1 MDPSGVQLDEEQHVQ
16 PLQPHGVDSEE
27 VAGEDPGGLLA
38 QERLPG
44 RRGPARGR
52 VQSLTAGGAAGRGC
66 RDPHPGAPQFSLD
79 ALVAPAGVLLG
90 EADDELLDLRV
101 EGWTPRSTPR
111 IGPHPFDQLPV
122 PAQQRL
128 GPDEEG
134 RPVGPGKD
142 AADGGEQRPVGGLEL
157 GSWSLAAEDGELV
170 A

>member
-1 MDPSGVQLDEEQHVQ
+1 MLRPAPRGAAVLLGRAGSPSGGS
-16 PLQPHGVDSEE
+16 P
-27 VAGEDPGGLLA
+27 
-38 QERLPG
+38 
-44 RRGPARGR
+44 
-52 VQSLTAGGAAGRGC
+52 
-66 RDPHPGAPQFSLD
+66 
-79 ALVAPAGVLLG
+79 G

-134 RPVGPGKD
+134 GPVGPGKD